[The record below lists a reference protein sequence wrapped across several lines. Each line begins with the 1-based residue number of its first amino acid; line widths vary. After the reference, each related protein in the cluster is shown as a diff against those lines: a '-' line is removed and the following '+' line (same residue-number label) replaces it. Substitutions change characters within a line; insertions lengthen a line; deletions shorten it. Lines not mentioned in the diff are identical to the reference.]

1 MRIVPLFAAPAN
13 SRLFAALFGAN
24 AFVKTSVFTH
34 TAKRHAQSVSG
45 SQPWLLI
52 SLGFVL
58 VLLLASNE
66 RWNGR
71 FVARVA
77 T

>member
-1 MRIVPLFAAPAN
+1 MPLFAAPAN
-13 SRLFAALFGAN
+13 ARLFAALFGSG
-24 AFVKTSVFTH
+24 AFVKASVFTH

-45 SQPWLLI
+45 NEPWLLI
-52 SLGFVL
+52 GLGFVL
-58 VLLLASNE
+58 VLLLAGNE

-77 T
+77 AT